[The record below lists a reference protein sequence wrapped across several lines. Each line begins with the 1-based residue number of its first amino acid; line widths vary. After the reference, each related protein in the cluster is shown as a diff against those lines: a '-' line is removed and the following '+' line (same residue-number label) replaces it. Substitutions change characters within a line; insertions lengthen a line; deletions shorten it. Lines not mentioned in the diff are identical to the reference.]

1 MSKALLVTRP
11 AYDPVTKYLHH
22 WSKNLIDMAVDKSID
37 VHDLEAEKADRKNFE
52 SYVNKHEPTLIVLN
66 GHGNATC
73 VTGSNEEPLVDMTS
87 HIISSVM
94 YARSCDA
101 GMQLGPELI
110 NKGTKCFI
118 GYKRRFTFMTYIDKS
133 SKPLE
138 DNLAALFIEPSN
150 LVVSTLLKGHSAK
163 QAYIR
168 SQKAMR
174 KNFRKM
180 VSSSASYEERYAA
193 KWLWA
198 NIKSQVL
205 LGDSTSKI

>member
-1 MSKALLVTRP
+1 MSRALLVTRP
-11 AYDPVTKYLHH
+11 TYDSVTKYLHH
-22 WSKNLIDMAVDKSID
+22 WSKNLIDMAESKNID
-37 VHDLEAEKADRKNFE
+37 VHDLEAEKAHRKNFE
-52 SYVNKHEPTLIVLN
+52 SYVSKHKPSLILLN

-73 VTGSNEEPLVDMTS
+73 ITGSNEEPLVDMTS
-87 HIISSVM
+87 RIVSSVI

-101 GMQLGPELI
+101 GKLLGHELVS
-110 NKGTKCFI
+110 KGTKCFI
-118 GYKRRFTFMTYIDKS
+118 GYQRRFTFMTYTDKS

-138 DNLAALFIEPSN
+138 DSLAALFIEPSN
-150 LVVSTLLKGHSAK
+150 LVVSTLLKGHSTK
-163 QAYIR
+163 QSYLR

-180 VSSSASYEERYAA
+180 VSSEASYEERYAA

-205 LGDSTSKI
+205 LGSQTSKI